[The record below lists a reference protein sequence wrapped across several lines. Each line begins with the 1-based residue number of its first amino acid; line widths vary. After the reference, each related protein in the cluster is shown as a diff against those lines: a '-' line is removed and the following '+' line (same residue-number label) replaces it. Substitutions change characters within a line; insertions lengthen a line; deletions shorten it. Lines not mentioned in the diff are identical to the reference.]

1 MGQGLQRGSPN
12 KISECLASDGAEQM
26 AMQFHLWNR
35 EQEFLKRI
43 SFSNRRIHW
52 Q

>member
-12 KISECLASDGAEQM
+12 KIGECLASDGSEQM
-26 AMQFHLWNR
+26 AMQFHLWDPV
-35 EQEFLKRI
+35 QEFFKCI
-43 SFSNRRIHW
+43 SIGNRRIHW